1 MTYSKILSLVML
13 FFTVNSVFAQQNLN
27 DKSVRYTSPQVNPN
41 NTVTFRLY
49 APNAKQVK
57 VKGDWNDEPAVDMK
71 RQSDGSWTWTSPQ
84 LASDLY
90 IYTYQVDGTK
100 MIDPS
105 STFTLRDVNS
115 LFSMFYIGGGKGD
128 YYQVQHVPHGDVIR
142 TWYDSELFGCQ
153 HRFTMYLPAAYHQN
167 PEQRFPV
174 LYLLHGSG
182 GDEEAWITLGQV
194 SRILDNL
201 IAQGKATPMIVVMP
215 NGNAEYAAAP
225 GESEENLSYPPKTME
240 NMTAT
245 RDSRWEQSIPE
256 LVGYVDGHYRT
267 KACSSQR
274 SLAGLSMGGY
284 HTFWTT
290 ANNPGLFDYIGL
302 FSATILTF
310 GKEKTVAYY
319 QNRQEKLA
327 DLQKDGFKLY
337 NVYVGN
343 TDFLYEHTQ
352 KDLRPALEAAGIK
365 YNYIE
370 SGRGHLWTNWRAYLL
385 DFVPQLFK

>member
-1 MTYSKILSLVML
+1 MSYSRILLPLALSVA
-13 FFTVNSVFAQQNLN
+13 VNSAFAQQNLN
-27 DKSVRYTSPQVNPN
+27 DKSVKYTSPQVNSD

-49 APNAKQVK
+49 APGAKVVK
-57 VKGDWNDEPAVDMK
+57 VEGDWDDGPAAAMERLD
-71 RQSDGSWTWTSPQ
+71 DGSWTWTSPK

-100 MIDPS
+100 IVDPS
-105 STFTLRDVNS
+105 STFTLRDVNT
-115 LFSMFYIGGGKGD
+115 LFSMFYVSGGKGD
-128 YYQVQHVPHGDVIR
+128 YYQVQDVPHGDVVR
-142 TWYDSELFGCQ
+142 TWYDSDIFGCQ
-153 HRFTMYLPAAYHQN
+153 HRFTMYLPALYRKN

-194 SRILDNL
+194 ARIMDNL
-201 IAQGKATPMIVVMP
+201 IAQGKAEPMIVVMP

-225 GESEENLSYPPKTME
+225 GESKENLSYTPKTME
-240 NMTAT
+240 NMAAT

-256 LVGYVDGHYRT
+256 LVDYVDGHYRT

-290 ANNPGLFDYIGL
+290 ANNPRLFDYIGL
-302 FSATILTF
+302 FSATIQTF
-310 GKEKTVAYY
+310 GKEKYVDYY
-319 QNRQEKLA
+319 QRRQEKLA
-327 DLQKDGFKLY
+327 SLQKDGFKLY

-343 TDFLYEHTQ
+343 KDFLYGHTQ
-352 KDLRPALEAAGIK
+352 KELRPALEAGGIK